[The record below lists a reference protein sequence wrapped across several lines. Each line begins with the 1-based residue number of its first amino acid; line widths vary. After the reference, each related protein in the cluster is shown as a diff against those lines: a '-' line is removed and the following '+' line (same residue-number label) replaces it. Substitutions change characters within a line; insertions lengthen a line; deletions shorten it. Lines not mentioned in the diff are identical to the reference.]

1 MSRINSTCSL
11 NLSMPFCH
19 LSREGNETCTQE
31 MHYCTSQWLYSTGR
45 EREWRSFLQPT
56 HGYGGGT
63 KGLLKYLFT
72 HSYTHSR
79 GFYKAICYCNC
90 VNEAGD
96 ILHPSCSVL
105 GLKGSS
111 FVLLS
116 PLFVFTLILIHTHTN
131 TQQPPL

>member
-1 MSRINSTCSL
+1 MYTRYAL
-11 NLSMPFCH
+11 
-19 LSREGNETCTQE
+19 
-31 MHYCTSQWLYSTGR
+31 LYISVILEYR
-45 EREWRSFLQPT
+45 ERKRVKELPSAHAWVW
-56 HGYGGGT
+56 GT
-63 KGLLKYLFT
+63 KGLLKYMLT

-79 GFYKAICYCNC
+79 GLYKAICYCNC

-116 PLFVFTLILIHTHTN
+116 PLFVLTLILIHTHKLIHTFFL
-131 TQQPPL
+131 QHDQFLSIHPRLIVFVRLAQK